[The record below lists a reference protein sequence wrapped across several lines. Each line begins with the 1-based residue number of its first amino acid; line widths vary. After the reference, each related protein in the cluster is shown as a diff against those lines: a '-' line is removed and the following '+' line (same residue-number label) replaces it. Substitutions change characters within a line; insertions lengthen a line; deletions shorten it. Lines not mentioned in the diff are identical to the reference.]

1 MRFFNNMFLIISLK
15 KAINIWE
22 IFFTESWGSNPVE
35 GRLFSKIKSLTPT
48 SLELQIAV
56 KKFSQFLGLSL
67 YQLSY
72 RGKMKGGRRCS
83 LGISIKI
90 EKSYLFNYFVPFPVN
105 FPSFSSFQSCFSTL
119 ISLENETFVTL
130 LSTPFG
136 REQKSVTQVSFSNSI
151 RVEKQNFKREKGKF
165 TGNVT
170 K

>member
-1 MRFFNNMFLIISLK
+1 MRFFNMFLIISLK

-22 IFFTESWGSNPVE
+22 NFFTESWGSNPVE

-48 SLELQIAV
+48 SFELQIAV
-56 KKFSQFLGLSL
+56 KKFSQILCHSL

-72 RGKMKGGRRCS
+72 WGRMNVSRRCS

-90 EKSYLFNYFVPFPVN
+90 KKSYLFNFVPFPVN

-119 ISLENETFVTL
+119 ILLENETFVTL

-151 RVEKQNFKREKGKF
+151 RVEKQDFKREKGKF

>member
-1 MRFFNNMFLIISLK
+1 MFLIISLK

-22 IFFTESWGSNPVE
+22 NFFTESWGSNPVE

-56 KKFSQFLGLSL
+56 KKFSQILSLSL

-105 FPSFSSFQSCFSTL
+105 FPSFSSFQFCFPPL
-119 ISLENETFVTL
+119 FCWKMKLLWLFCSLYL
-130 LSTPFG
+130 
-136 REQKSVTQVSFSNSI
+136 
-151 RVEKQNFKREKGKF
+151 VESKNQSLNKGGKTRFQAKKKGKF
-165 TGNVT
+165 TRNMT
-170 K
+170 N